1 MAEKPIELKR
11 QKYTITTTR
20 EDLLKEEANKIISK
34 KGFVFS
40 SYKTEKEKVNDYL
53 KKQNNPCISSYN
65 SNQGAQYQITQ
76 PNMRFKPRTDLERIY
91 DTLKQNHPYGRGL
104 SPTIIKDQLNSLGF
118 TVKTTEEHGFNPE
131 DLYEDEEYDINIL
144 DNNQK
149 SQSKE
154 TETIKV
160 ETHRNSKEH
169 SKLLLKPS
177 QSVSPIKIKP
187 YTNKPRIDNSNAKKL
202 HQDLYN
208 KTYFKAIENFSLF
221 KNTCLLPGKISDK
234 KKFSK
239 KKNIPEVEKLPEQ
252 KTIENMNQ
260 YRINSILGSTSQI
273 DFINLLSQT
282 KNDKEG
288 KFDSVDFL
296 TKNITKKENQKNWS
310 NKEQMERLKKLAF
323 PMENNTKYYNPLLE
337 KKSEIISDLKAEEK
351 IIIDGNVYQKNDY
364 ENISK
369 KVLEK
374 CNFTKPIKNENVK
387 IKKAGEAKLM
397 CTNGISLSNFEKK
410 YNLKG

>member
-40 SYKTEKEKVNDYL
+40 SYKTEKEKANDYL

-118 TVKTTEEHGFNPE
+118 TVKTTEENGFNPE

-169 SKLLLKPS
+169 SQLLLKPS

-397 CTNGISLSNFEKK
+397 CTNGISLSDFEKK
-410 YNLKG
+410 NNLKG